1 MTRLAFLW
9 DQSRCISC
17 GACIAACNA
26 ANYGSSTA
34 PNVSWNW
41 LRTNIRRI
49 ELSNGPRPMLYLLQC
64 QHCENPPCVTVC
76 PTGASYRDRDGL
88 VKINYDLCIGCR
100 YCMVACP
107 YDARWFNESMWA
119 PVKCMGEE
127 CQARIAKGE
136 QPVCV
141 AVCPAG
147 ARGFGDLDDPGSS
160 ISRRLAE
167 SRYVKLLDNM
177 GTRPKYFVV
186 VGP

>member
-26 ANYGSSTA
+26 GNYKSSTSS
-34 PNVSWNW
+34 NISWNW
-41 LRTNIRRI
+41 IRTNIKRI
-49 ELSNGPRPMLYLLQC
+49 ELDRSIRPMVLLVQC
-64 QHCENPPCVTVC
+64 QQCENPPCVTVC
-76 PTGASYRDRDGL
+76 PTGASYKDSEGL
-88 VKINYDLCIGCR
+88 VKINYRLCIGCR

-107 YDARWFNESMWA
+107 YQARWFDEEIWA

-127 CQARIAKGE
+127 CLERISRGE
-136 QPVCV
+136 RPICV
-141 AVCPAG
+141 AVCPAN
-147 ARGFGDLDDPGSS
+147 ARDFGDIDDPNSS

-167 SRYVKLLDNM
+167 SRYVKLLENV
-177 GTRPKYFVV
+177 GTDPKYYVV